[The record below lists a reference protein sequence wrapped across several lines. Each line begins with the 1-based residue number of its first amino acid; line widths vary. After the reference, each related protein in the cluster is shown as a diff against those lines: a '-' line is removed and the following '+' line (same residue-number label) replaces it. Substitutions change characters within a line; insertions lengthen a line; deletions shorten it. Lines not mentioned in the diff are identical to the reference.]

1 MNINN
6 SSKSVNNNK
15 LTKNS
20 SANSPPIS
28 IINKETNNSSVSSNP
43 IDFPK
48 KTTNNSSANSPPNSI
63 INKET
68 NNSSVNSPP
77 IRIIN
82 KKTNNRSVN
91 SNPINIPKKTT
102 NNSSIIY
109 DPINIP
115 KKITNNISVNSPP
128 IRIINKETNNS
139 PVISNLV
146 NMTEK
151 ETKSIIEKNINNKCP
166 HNSCPYEPRKVLT
179 EKQAEK
185 EPIGSFYH
193 PTKKTY
199 RTGACD
205 IGYVLKR
212 GYERESYKKKNG
224 TIINA
229 TYVDPV
235 CVENKGLNGKL
246 LEEYKPIHLN
256 NKNELSPFGYDTK
269 LKIHERLNALIK
281 AVDKLTYK
289 SVILRISALRTL
301 HKNNPHYYKLFD
313 KDLKNLQLLHS
324 LDKFGYKINISSAKR
339 IRALKVASEELTYKK
354 VLSILKKLRNIYKT
368 DEIFQNVFNYDIS
381 KIEEYY
387 KK

>member
-1 MNINN
+1 MNIYN
-6 SSKSVNNNK
+6 SSKSINNK
-15 LTKNS
+15 KSLN
-20 SANSPPIS
+20 
-28 IINKETNNSSVSSNP
+28 TN
-43 IDFPK
+43 
-48 KTTNNSSANSPPNSI
+48 
-63 INKET
+63 
-68 NNSSVNSPP
+68 
-77 IRIIN
+77 
-82 KKTNNRSVN
+82 SVN
-91 SNPINIPKKTT
+91 SNPINITKKPTNISSANYNPINIAKKIP
-102 NNSSIIY
+102 NNSSVNSN
-109 DPINIP
+109 PINIT
-115 KKITNNISVNSPP
+115 KKIPNNSSANFNPINITKKSINNSSVNSNP
-128 IRIINKETNNS
+128 INIAKKIPNNSSVNSYPDNINEKETN
-139 PVISNLV
+139 
-146 NMTEK
+146 
-151 ETKSIIEKNINNKCP
+151 SIIEKDTNNKCP
-166 HNSCPYEPRKVLT
+166 HNSCPYEPRRVLT

-235 CVENKGLNGKL
+235 CIKNKGLNGKL

-256 NKNELSPFGYDTK
+256 NKNELAPYGYDTK

-301 HKNNPHYYKLFD
+301 HKNNPRYYKLFD

-324 LDKFGYKINISSAKR
+324 LDEFGYKINISSSKR
-339 IRALKVASEELTYKK
+339 IRALKEASEELTYKK

-368 DEIFQNVFNYDIS
+368 DEVFQNVFNYDIS
-381 KIEEYY
+381 KIEEHY